1 MKTLA
6 QNVSSS
12 RPKIEEA
19 IKTTKKS
26 AIHLLILL
34 QICLI
39 SLTFDVNIAEFLS
52 NIDSNVYLLKA

>member
-1 MKTLA
+1 METLA

-12 RPKIEEA
+12 SPKIEEA
-19 IKTTKKS
+19 IKTTKTS

-39 SLTFDVNIAEFLS
+39 SLTFDVNIVDFLS